1 MNVSE
6 VFIRRPVTTT
16 LLQIAI
22 VLFGVMGYLVLPV
35 SDLPPVDFPTIQV
48 SANLPGADPETMAS
62 AVATPLERQFSTV
75 SGISS
80 ISSTSSMGSTQIT
93 IQFDLDRDIDAAA
106 QDVQVAIARTG
117 RQLPPDM
124 PSPPTFRKVNPA
136 DFPILF
142 LTLSSETLPLSEV
155 NEYADTLLAQRLSTV
170 RGVAQVSIFGAQKHA
185 VRIDVNPH
193 ELAARQI
200 GLNELAAAVQTGNA
214 NRPTGTLYGSDR
226 TFTVK
231 TDGQLE
237 NAVSFRRLTVAY
249 RDGRPV
255 TLDQVARVYDGV
267 EDDKTASWYND
278 ARTVYLAVQ
287 RQPGSNTVEIVD
299 EIRRLLPSLR
309 AQLPAAVQLTP
320 RSDRSQS
327 IRESVKEI
335 KITLGLTVVL
345 VVAVIFLFLRNI
357 RATII
362 PSLALPASIVG
373 TFAAMYLLNF
383 SIDNMSLMALTLS
396 VGFVVDDAIVML
408 ENIVRHM
415 EHGEDAL
422 TASLKASKEIG
433 FTIVSITLSLVAVF
447 IPVLFM
453 GGIVGRLLHEFA
465 VTISIAILISGFV
478 SISLTPML
486 ASRFLKPPQQS
497 HGVVYNTIER
507 GFTAMRDA
515 YAWTLGLAMRF
526 HAVTMAVSALLL
538 AGTIY
543 CFTIIPT
550 GFIPSQDM
558 GQINGSIEAMQGI
571 GFEAMAAHARE
582 VSRVIRSNPN
592 VAAATANVGGGPGGG
607 SLNNGRVTVDL
618 KPRDQR
624 ELSADQLIEEL
635 RPQLAKIPGVRVIL
649 QNPPVIR
656 IGGMGSRSLYQF
668 TLQSGNT
675 EELYGSAPL
684 LADRLAQVPGVV
696 DVTSDLQLTNPQAD
710 VMLDRGRIAALGL
723 TADQVESAL
732 YDAYGSRNIS
742 AINAPN
748 NQYQV
753 VMRVAPEFQADP
765 TALSA
770 LYLKAPTGA
779 LVPMSSVATV
789 RPGVGPLQVN
799 HVGQLPSVTFSFN
812 LRPGYSLGHAVTAID
827 AAAREVLPATITT
840 SFQGSAQ
847 AFQESTRGLGLIL
860 IMAIFVIYVVLG
872 ILYESFIHPLTILSG
887 LPAAGLG
894 ALLTLMLFGVD
905 LNLYAFVGV
914 IMLVGLVKKNGIMM
928 IDFAIEAQRQHN
940 LPPAKAMYEA
950 CLVRFRPIM
959 MTTMAALVGTLP
971 IALAWG
977 AGAEAR
983 RPLGLAVVGGLVVS
997 QTLTLYVTPVF
1008 YLYMEKLRRRRA
1020 NVMEAGSL
1028 DPAHHPGV

>member
-1 MNVSE
+1 
-6 VFIRRPVTTT
+6 
-16 LLQIAI
+16 
-22 VLFGVMGYLVLPV
+22 VLFGVLGYLVLPV
-35 SDLPPVDFPTIQV
+35 SDLPPVDFPTISV
-48 SANLPGADPETMAS
+48 SAGLPGADPETMAS
-62 AVATPLERQFSTV
+62 AVATPLERSFATV

-80 ISSTSSMGSTQIT
+80 INSTSTMGSTNIT

-185 VRIDVNPH
+185 VRIDVNPQ

-237 NAVSFRRLTVAY
+237 NAAGFRRLTVAY

-299 EIRRLLPSLR
+299 EIRRLLPALR

-373 TFAAMYLLNF
+373 TFAAMYLLDF

-415 EHGEDAL
+415 EHGEDAMS
-422 TASLKASKEIG
+422 ASLRASKEIG

-486 ASRFLKPPQQS
+486 ASRFLKPPRQT
-497 HGVVYNTIER
+497 HGAVYNAIER
-507 GFTAMRDA
+507 VFTATRDA
-515 YAWTLGLAMRF
+515 YGWTLALAMRY
-526 HAVTMAVSALLL
+526 HGVTMAASVLLL

-543 CFTIIPT
+543 CFRVIPT

-571 GFEAMAAHARE
+571 GFESMAAHARE

-592 VAAATANVGGGPGGG
+592 VAAATANVGGGGGG
-607 SLNNGRVTVDL
+607 GGGGTLNNGRVTVDL
-618 KPRDQR
+618 KPRAER
-624 ELSADQLIEEL
+624 ELSADELIEQL
-635 RPQLAKIPGVRVIL
+635 RPELAKIPGVRVIL

-684 LADRLAQVPGVV
+684 LAERLAQVPGVV

-710 VMLDRGRIAALGL
+710 VSLDRGRIAALGL

-732 YDAYGSRNIS
+732 FDAYGSRNIS

-753 VMRVAPEFQADP
+753 VMRVAPEYQADP
-765 TALSA
+765 SALSA
-770 LYLKAPTGA
+770 LYLKAPAGA
-779 LVPMSSVATV
+779 LVPLSSVASV

-812 LRPGYSLGHAVTAID
+812 LRPGYSLGHAVTAIE
-827 AAAREVLPATITT
+827 AAAREVLPATIMT

-894 ALLTLMLFGVD
+894 ALLTLMIFGVD

-940 LPPAKAMYEA
+940 LPPAKAMYDA

-977 AGAEAR
+977 AGSEAR
-983 RPLGLAVVGGLVVS
+983 RPLGLAVVGGLLVS

-1020 NVMEAGSL
+1020 SVMEAGSL
-1028 DPAHHPGV
+1028 DPART